1 MKCGRYTGSKEVEV
15 KLWLLGCKSAKRC
28 AASFTHRKNC
38 RLKLKCFGCP
48 RLFHSFLPRYFSL
61 EFTAITLDS
70 NQMRMATYNSLVADR
85 GGPSLIDRSS
95 TVKWRVAPPGII
107 CKKLLC
113 KNGIKA
119 KDLTFGTPRSPYPI
133 SGGTKRVLVS
143 PLLNV
148 HMHQCNG
155 WFMMDGE
162 REDN

>member
-1 MKCGRYTGSKEVEV
+1 MKCGRNTGSKEVDV
-15 KLWLLGCKSAKRC
+15 KLWLSGANPQSGVQPHSHTESALDWN
-28 AASFTHRKNC
+28 SDI
-38 RLKLKCFGCP
+38 FGV
-48 RLFHSFLPRYFSL
+48 LVYFILLRYFSL

-85 GGPSLIDRSS
+85 DGPSLIDRSS
-95 TVKWRVAPPGII
+95 TVKWRVAPPGIT

-119 KDLTFGTPRSPYPI
+119 KAKLKDLTFGTPRSPYPI

-148 HMHQCNG
+148 HMHQWMIHDG
-155 WFMMDGE
+155 WWEGG
-162 REDN
+162 